1 MVEVGRVTAIID
13 GDISQLTSKLAQAR
27 SQATA
32 SVAGIE
38 SDMKSKLGAGLS
50 GALSSGDFGSAGKK
64 IGSSLVDGI
73 SSSFGP
79 LGSAVGEVATALGPA
94 GIVAT
99 AAVAGAVVIGSAAIS
114 AANEWEAGM
123 SKISKTTGIEKGST
137 GFNELNDDLKDLYAT
152 MPTTVSE
159 IQNVASSAGSL
170 GIAKSEI
177 AGFTQVA
184 LQMGSAFDIPAE
196 QAAVSVGKIKS
207 QLKSYSDEVKDA
219 SGAVNDSKFA
229 QHFGSA
235 VDFAGN
241 ELNATESEVLDFSTR
256 TAGAFSNLGGNMY
269 ELAGWGGELASVF
282 SSSELASGSFN
293 AALNQLMGTTKGS
306 ENARAKAGELLG
318 VTPEEF
324 QELMTNDPTD
334 TLLDIGK
341 AMEGLSDAERFQ
353 AAGILGGGYGDDFF
367 QKMVGKTDE
376 WRGKIEEVK
385 QAGEKGESIG
395 TSYGAGVDQALAQ
408 IQVLKNSV
416 GAILTDIGGPIGAAM
431 APVISAV
438 AGSLNSLR
446 QVGEN
451 LWGPFTTAISPAT
464 AAVGLLA
471 EGVGAIGSISL
482 DVLVGAS
489 EAINEG
495 FQVGSAF
502 VSAFGEEL
510 TKIVTESSTFQTISG
525 YVDQVGTAFDNL
537 ATGAGEVFDKIVDGL
552 SNAIPTAVSGAAS
565 AVGTLFDKAGLGG
578 VTDAA
583 SGVAGF
589 LGDVYD
595 NAAAKLGW
603 ATEKGTTEGMEK
615 GAEEAKDGIA
625 ESVTEAV
632 DAGLAAAGWD
642 EAYYNAVLSRQKAGV
657 SQDQAYWLESE
668 IARTGQAVTRS
679 GGNDWENGGW
689 TTGTTIDKLAVKI
702 RHDVTSQGSIYTLRL
717 NGQDVDSRTTDN
729 FDLTPRQDLVMDM
742 LRGQGLSVDE
752 ATALDLANKPIAA
765 AKIRQSM
772 DLSADVYLDFAENLK
787 SEIEDAGQEI
797 GDAFTA
803 GVVPDADAID
813 TRLDAIRRLK
823 LYDPEEYERQG
834 AEAAEEYLI
843 SLQSALDAYEAA
855 KIAYIAEP
863 GENTLSDFKKTF
875 DQLQGLADNNPL
887 KLKIEPEDNYI
898 EVLTAYFK
906 NNGKVDWNAL
916 GVSNPSRY
924 LDYAKSQLASEVSG
938 YAEQGRIVPEGETR
952 DMFVEL
958 QNWFHTNYSTL
969 DSVNRTSSALLDQAI
984 AKGGLYWDA
993 LYAQMGLLSTDIK
1006 TAGTVAG
1013 NAIETKSAAG
1023 AQKIFDA
1030 SGAFKIGTDAAGR
1043 DIAIIGSHVRSDGVA
1058 GGQAVADGCQT
1069 GANTLVGAFSS
1080 IGSIAGTITGG
1091 VLSGLFNSA
1100 AAKSNIYPIAA
1111 TTSTLG
1117 FSAGS
1122 DLNNF
1127 GGVPKGWTSAV
1138 SDASIATQNATAQTA
1153 NLTSGVTALDG
1164 TSGSCTSSVS
1174 GLNSELSQFHVL
1186 AATTANTL
1194 ATSSASLAVSN
1205 NLLQYTAEGVS
1216 DSMYDCECAISD
1228 FAKAQESTPG
1238 LFYSSYIGPTSG
1250 YSGVAGGGAATSM
1263 SSYSLPPVFSFANEG
1278 YVPSPTL
1285 AVIGDRPGG
1294 EYVVGAAR
1302 FENAMGK
1309 MGQGVTINV
1318 TQNINGSGLSA
1329 AELEYVLERNNKALV
1344 AEITDAAKGF

>member
-1 MVEVGRVTAIID
+1 MPGEQVGSAFATIGLDASALNSGLNVAKASFSSAVDSMQTNLTKGSWNKVGGTIGNDLVSGITAPLGSLSGVASSVVTAI
-13 GDISQLTSKLAQAR
+13 
-27 SQATA
+27 
-32 SVAGIE
+32 
-38 SDMKSKLGAGLS
+38 
-50 GALSSGDFGSAGKK
+50 
-64 IGSSLVDGI
+64 
-73 SSSFGP
+73 GP
-79 LGSAVGEVATALGPA
+79 V
-94 GIVAT
+94 GIVA
-99 AAVAGAVVIGSAAIS
+99 AGAVAGAAVIGAAAS
-114 AANEWEAGM
+114 KAAMEWDAGM
-123 SKISKTTGIEKGST
+123 SKISKTTGIEKGT
-137 GFNELNDDLKDLYAT
+137 GGFENLNSDLKDLYAT

-334 TLLDIGK
+334 TLLNIGK
-341 AMEGLSDAERFQ
+341 AMEGLSDTERFQ

-367 QKMVGKTDE
+367 QKMVGKTEE
-376 WRGKIEEVK
+376 WRGKIDEVVA
-385 QAGEKGESIG
+385 AGEKGESIG
-395 TSYGAGVDQALAQ
+395 TSYAAGADNAKSALQ
-408 IQVLKNSV
+408 MLKNSV
-416 GAILTDIGGPIGAAM
+416 GAVLTDIGGPINAAIT
-431 APVISAV
+431 PVITAAAS
-438 AGSLNSLR
+438 GLNKIR
-446 QVGEN
+446 TIGEN

-471 EGVGAIGSISL
+471 EGVGAVGGISL

-510 TKIVTESSTFQTISG
+510 ADIVTSSSTFQTLSG

-537 ATGAGEVFDKIVDGL
+537 ATGAGEVFDKIVSGL
-552 SNAIPTAVSGAAS
+552 SSAIPTAISGAAS

-578 VTDAA
+578 ITDAA
-583 SGVAGF
+583 SSVGSF

-595 NAAAKLGW
+595 NAAEKLGW
-603 ATEKGTTEGMEK
+603 SVEKGTEEGMEA
-615 GAEEAKDGIA
+615 GAEKAKPKISSPVAEAVRIGVNDGFDAAKDALKNLGVSEELAGQMAAFGYTETQALAAINAQTSSPFSGYGGAFGRGIGG
-625 ESVTEAV
+625 SGTRVTTVNGVEVGLQFQNDKKQTRATLFIDGQEV
-632 DAGLAAAGWD
+632 AGPVYGNDPDEMLRQLFSEPGLAYNQGNVLDLTGKTGEAAIWR
-642 EAYYNAVLSRQKAGV
+642 ERA
-657 SQDQAYWLESE
+657 
-668 IARTGQAVTRS
+668 
-679 GGNDWENGGW
+679 
-689 TTGTTIDKLAVKI
+689 KI
-702 RHDVTSQGSIYTLRL
+702 V
-717 NGQDVDSRTTDN
+717 VDSYYD
-729 FDLTPRQDLVMDM
+729 FSEDLT
-742 LRGQGLSVDE
+742 
-752 ATALDLANKPIAA
+752 N
-765 AKIRQSM
+765 
-772 DLSADVYLDFAENLK
+772 
-787 SEIEDAGQEI
+787 EIEEAGIEI
-797 GDAFTA
+797 GEAFA
-803 GVVPDADAID
+803 SGMVPDADQID
-813 TRLDAIRRLK
+813 SRLDAIRRLK

-834 AEAAEEYLI
+834 AEAAEDYLI

-855 KIAYIAEP
+855 KIAYVAEP
-863 GENTLSDFKKTF
+863 NENTLSDFEKTF

-906 NNGKVDWNAL
+906 NNGNVDWNAL

-924 LDYAKSQLASEVSG
+924 LDYAKQQLASEVSG

-952 DMFVEL
+952 DMFLEL

-969 DSVNRTSSALLDQAI
+969 DSVNRTSSTLLDQAI

-1030 SGAFKIGTDAAGR
+1030 SGSFKISTDAAGR
-1043 DIAIIGSHVRSDGVA
+1043 DIAVIGSQVRSDGVA

-1069 GANTLVGAFSS
+1069 GANTLVSAFSS
-1080 IGSIAGTITGG
+1080 IGSIVGAVTSNA
-1091 VLSGLFNSA
+1091 LSNLFNSA
-1100 AAKSNIYPIAA
+1100 AAKSNVAYPIA
-1111 TTSTLG
+1111 TTTKTASLG
-1117 FSAGS
+1117 FTAGS

-1138 SDASIATQNATAQTA
+1138 SDASVATQGAVAQTN

-1164 TSGSCTSSVS
+1164 TSGTCASSVS

-1186 AATTANTL
+1186 AATTATTL
-1194 ATSSASLAVSN
+1194 ATSSASLETSN
-1205 NLLQYTAEGVS
+1205 SLLQYTAEGVS

-1238 LFYSSYIGPTSG
+1238 LFCSSYIGPTSG

-1263 SSYSLPPVFSFANEG
+1263 SSYSLPPIFSFANEG

-1309 MGQGVTINV
+1309 AGQGVTINV

>member
-1 MVEVGRVTAIID
+1 MPGEQVGSAFATIGLDASALNSGLNVAKASFSSAVDSMQTNLTKGSWNKVGGTIGNDLVSGITAPLGSLSGVASSVVTAI
-13 GDISQLTSKLAQAR
+13 
-27 SQATA
+27 
-32 SVAGIE
+32 
-38 SDMKSKLGAGLS
+38 
-50 GALSSGDFGSAGKK
+50 
-64 IGSSLVDGI
+64 
-73 SSSFGP
+73 GP
-79 LGSAVGEVATALGPA
+79 V
-94 GIVAT
+94 GIVA
-99 AAVAGAVVIGSAAIS
+99 AGAVAGAAVIGAAAS
-114 AANEWEAGM
+114 KAAMEWDAGM
-123 SKISKTTGIEKGST
+123 SKISKTTGIEKGT
-137 GFNELNDDLKDLYAT
+137 GGFENLNSDLKDLYAT

-241 ELNATESEVLDFSTR
+241 ELNATESEVLDFSIR

-334 TLLDIGK
+334 TLLNIGK
-341 AMEGLSDAERFQ
+341 AMEGLSDTERFQ

-367 QKMVGKTDE
+367 QKMVGKTEE
-376 WRGKIEEVK
+376 WRGKIDEVVA
-385 QAGEKGESIG
+385 AGEKGESIG
-395 TSYGAGVDQALAQ
+395 TSYAAGADNAKSALQ
-408 IQVLKNSV
+408 MLKNSV
-416 GAILTDIGGPIGAAM
+416 GAVLTDIGGPINAAIT
-431 APVISAV
+431 PVITAAAS
-438 AGSLNSLR
+438 GLNKIR
-446 QVGEN
+446 TVGEN

-471 EGVGAIGSISL
+471 EGVGAVGSISL

-510 TKIVTESSTFQTISG
+510 ADIVTSSSTFQTLSG

-552 SNAIPTAVSGAAS
+552 SNAIPTAISGAAS

-595 NAAAKLGW
+595 NAAEKLGW
-603 ATEKGTTEGMEK
+603 GVEKGTEEGMEK
-615 GAEEAKDGIA
+615 GSDAAKDGIEKSTK
-625 ESVTEAV
+625 ESVAAGAEAGFDDAAKAYWSNIENLQRQGIQSGYALSAYPGMVVSSDSSSDSSFRGTAKIGNNEIKSTFTESGQWGKYSLYMVADNGESILLAEENYKIGATNSA
-632 DAGLAAAGWD
+632 DAIRKLAAKNLITSGA
-642 EAYYNAVLSRQKAGV
+642 S
-657 SQDQAYWLESE
+657 ESE
-668 IARTGQAVTRS
+668 ILSLADMKLQAA
-679 GGNDWENGGW
+679 EAEIE
-689 TTGTTIDKLAVKI
+689 ID
-702 RHDVTSQGSIYTLRL
+702 
-717 NGQDVDSRTTDN
+717 TD
-729 FDLTPRQDLVMDM
+729 
-742 LRGQGLSVDE
+742 
-752 ATALDLANKPIAA
+752 A
-765 AKIRQSM
+765 
-772 DLSADVYLDFAENLK
+772 YLDFATNLK
-787 SEIEDAGQEI
+787 SEMAGAGEEI
-797 GDAFTA
+797 GNAFA
-803 GVVPDADAID
+803 SGLVPSADTID
-813 TRLDAIRRLK
+813 SRLDAIRRLK

-834 AEAAEEYLI
+834 AEAAEDYLI

-863 GENTLSDFKKTF
+863 NENTLSDFKKTF
-875 DQLQGLADNNPL
+875 DQIQAVADQNKI

-906 NNGKVDWNAL
+906 NNGNVDWNAL

-924 LDYAKSQLASEVSG
+924 LDYAKQQLASEVSG

-952 DMFVEL
+952 DMFTSL
-958 QNWFHTNYSTL
+958 QSWFHANYASL
-969 DSVNRTSSALLDQAI
+969 DSVNRASSALLDQAI

-1013 NAIETKSAAG
+1013 TAIETKSAAG

-1030 SGAFKIGTDAAGR
+1030 SGSFKIGTDAAGR
-1043 DIAIIGSHVRSDGVA
+1043 DIAVIGSQVRSDGVA

-1069 GANTLVGAFSS
+1069 GANTLVNAFSS
-1080 IGSIAGTITGG
+1080 IGSIVGAVTSSA
-1091 VLSGLFNSA
+1091 LSNLFNSA
-1100 AAKSNIYPIAA
+1100 AAKSNVAYPIAA
-1111 TTSTLG
+1111 TTKTASLG
-1117 FSAGS
+1117 FTAGS

-1138 SDASIATQNATAQTA
+1138 SDASVATQGAVAQTN

-1164 TSGSCTSSVS
+1164 TSGTCASSVS

-1186 AATTANTL
+1186 AATTATTL
-1194 ATSSASLAVSN
+1194 ATSSASLATSN